1 MLMTNIGAFDGKSW
15 EALCQ
20 QVFKKKYAQDGY
32 QQIKASPGDFG
43 LEGFTLLT
51 GFGFQCYCPDK
62 HYPSKE
68 LYAAQRDKITTD
80 LGKLKLYEADIAA
93 RINGTKLGHWV
104 FVTPELERNVLLKH
118 ARTKEEE
125 VRGWNLGILKTDF
138 TIHLRD
144 AEYYLTE
151 INELR
156 SASGLPLDFNV
167 APPVLQPLD
176 QPQEIYEDNIR
187 RKSGRRMIQKVTS
200 VRYQEL
206 LEKLN
211 HQTLTSFLGA
221 DGFFK
226 RIEETAPLL
235 YFRLLRLINE
245 YELEVA
251 EAAALWTGTPEEL
264 TVHIRD
270 RLAKRVLNELS
281 PEMTETTAAQ
291 IARHMVAR
299 WIAICELDYD

>member
-1 MLMTNIGAFDGKSW
+1 MLITNIGAFDGKSW

-62 HYPSKE
+62 HYASKE
-68 LYAAQRDKITTD
+68 LYEAQRDKITTD

-93 RINGTKLGHWV
+93 RIHGMKLSRWV
-104 FVTPELERNVLLKH
+104 FVTPELDRNALLRH

-125 VRGWNLGILKTDF
+125 VRGWNLGIIGTDF
-138 TIHLRD
+138 AIHLQD
-144 AEYYLTE
+144 AEFYLTE
-151 INELR
+151 INEIR
-156 SASGLPLDFNV
+156 SVSGLSLDFNV
-167 APPVLQPLD
+167 APPVLPLLD
-176 QPQEIYEDNIR
+176 QPQEIYEENIR
-187 RKSGRRMIQKVTS
+187 RKSGRRLIQKAAS
-200 VRYQEL
+200 ARYQER

-211 HQTLTSFLGA
+211 HLTLTNFLGT

-235 YFRLLRLINE
+235 YFRLLRLISE

-251 EAAALWTGTPEEL
+251 ETTTLWTGTPEEL
-264 TVHIRD
+264 TEHVRD
-270 RLAKRVLNELS
+270 RLANRVLKELS
-281 PEMTETTAAQ
+281 PEMNETTAAQ
-291 IARHMVAR
+291 IARHMIAR
-299 WIAICELDYD
+299 WLAICELDYD